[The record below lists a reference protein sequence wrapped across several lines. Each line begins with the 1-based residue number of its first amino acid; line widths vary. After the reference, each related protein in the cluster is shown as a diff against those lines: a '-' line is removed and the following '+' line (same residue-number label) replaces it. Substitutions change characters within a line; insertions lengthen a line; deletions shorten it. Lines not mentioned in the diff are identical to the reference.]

1 MTRSLIGTLLPLL
14 VACAPDVPQTPEALQ
29 DGLSGETKLQADS
42 VEFGDR
48 AILAFVNAPDT
59 SFEVLDLD
67 VGLDRRAAERII
79 RHRDGL
85 DRVSATADDNYFDS
99 IDELLAVDWVG
110 PTTIDLLEGWL
121 VQAATDG
128 ETVEGVAFTED
139 EAILVVSLANT
150 ADADYLD
157 IDLELDIR
165 AVDGILDARPIADIQ
180 ELAEVPY
187 VGPATLER
195 LRGAVGQ

>member
-1 MTRSLIGTLLPLL
+1 MTRYLIGTLLPLL
-14 VACAPDVPQTPEALQ
+14 VACAPDVPQAPEALA

-42 VEFGDR
+42 VDFGDR

-128 ETVEGVAFTED
+128 ETVDGVAFTED

-165 AVDGILDARPIADIQ
+165 AVDGIFDARPIADIQ